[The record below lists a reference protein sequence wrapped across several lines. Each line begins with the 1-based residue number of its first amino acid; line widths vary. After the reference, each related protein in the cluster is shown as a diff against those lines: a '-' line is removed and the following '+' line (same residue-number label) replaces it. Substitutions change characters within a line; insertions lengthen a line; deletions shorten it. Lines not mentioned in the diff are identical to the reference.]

1 MNDRLRVASFNVLA
15 DEYLRNGDYSQVDP
29 ALLKRGARTL
39 GLVAII
45 NNLEADVVGLQE
57 VEEPLVDALLQY
69 SQWEGYYVQKSK
81 KVDGCLTL
89 VRSDAPVDDY
99 EQFTYTDGSGHV
111 GQVLTVGGVAVANTH
126 IRWAP
131 VDDPQHVGVR
141 QTRELLGHI
150 PQHKAVILAD
160 CNDRPGG
167 PVRELVTDAGFT
179 NTCDGEYTAIVNGVP
194 AELDL
199 AAVRGLKYSHRH
211 SRQDIY
217 SIPSAA
223 LPSDHLPVFT
233 DIYL

>member
-45 NNLEADVVGLQE
+45 NSLKADVVGLQE
-57 VEEPLVDALLQY
+57 VEPLVTPLLQD
-69 SQWEGYYVQKSK
+69 SRWEGYYVQKSK

-89 VRSDAPVDDY
+89 IRSDMSVGY
-99 EQFTYTDGSGHV
+99 CEQFTYTDGSGHV

-167 PVRELVTDAGFT
+167 PVRELVAGAGFT

-199 AAVRGLKYSHRH
+199 VAVAY
-211 SRQDIY
+211 
-217 SIPSAA
+217 P
-223 LPSDHLPVFT
+223 
-233 DIYL
+233 